1 MFYKKGE
8 TLDVASI
15 ISEMVIGKNID
26 EITSMGPE
34 LMAEILGEDLALS
47 RPKCS
52 TLGITTLKLAIREL
66 ERQELKKLA

>member
-1 MFYKKGE
+1 MRRVVITGIGIY
-8 TLDVASI
+8 SC
-15 ISEMVIGKNID
+15 IGKDID